1 MPRFIKFYDAN
12 RVKKSYPL
20 YRRKPLETSIT
31 NSNAAGSQVEVAK
44 IQFNNESSKTYQ
56 FLETYTVIPVC
67 VITPEES
74 DVNENV
80 NVNVFITSLTTTS
93 ITIESSSDFT
103 GLVNLQVFENE

>member
-31 NSNAAGSQVEVAK
+31 NSNAVGSQVEVAK
-44 IQFNNESSKTYQ
+44 IEFNNQSLKTYD
-56 FLETYTVIPVC
+56 FLGSYTVIPVC

-80 NVNVFITSLTTTS
+80 NVSVFITSLSTSS
-93 ITIESSSDFT
+93 ITIESSSEFT